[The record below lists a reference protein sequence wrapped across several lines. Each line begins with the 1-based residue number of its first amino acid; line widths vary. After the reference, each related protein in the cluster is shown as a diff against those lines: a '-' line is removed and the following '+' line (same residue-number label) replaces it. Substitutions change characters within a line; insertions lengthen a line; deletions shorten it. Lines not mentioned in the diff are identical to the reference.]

1 MIETKEILGK
11 WQEFTLENK
20 NGMKVSVLDYGG
32 IITQILV
39 PDQDGLLENVVLG
52 YQDYEDYT
60 ENPNFFGALIGRVA
74 GRIQGAA
81 FELDG
86 KTYKLESN
94 EGKNQ
99 LHGGSGGFHQI
110 IWDVEPFET
119 DGAVSLKLG
128 HQSADGDGGYPG
140 NVTIEVTYT
149 LTDSNQ
155 LIIDYVAKSDKTTPI
170 TLTNHSYFNLSGNLK
185 NAVHQHEVRMN
196 SNYFVE
202 LDSELIPTGR
212 LLDTEGTVFDFRE
225 GRLLQDGFMDD
236 SLQNRLAGN
245 GYDHYFVFDSEQ
257 ENSIVV
263 RDKDSGRRMDIV
275 TTQPG
280 VVMYTSNSLVE
291 GEKLRN
297 GMSRKYLGVCFET
310 QGSPASLHHEG
321 FPNVVLDAGQSY
333 KKQTSFTFSVEE

>member
-1 MIETKEILGK
+1 MIETNEILGK
-11 WQEFTLENK
+11 WQEFTLKNK

-32 IITQILV
+32 IISQILV
-39 PDQDGLLENVVLG
+39 PDRDGLLEDVVLG

-74 GRIQGAA
+74 GRIQDAA

-86 KTYKLESN
+86 KTYELEAN

-140 NVTIEVTYT
+140 NVAIEVTYT

-155 LIIDYVAKSDKTTPI
+155 LILDYVAKSDKTTPI

-185 NAVHQHEVRMN
+185 NTVHQHEVRMN
-196 SNYFVE
+196 SNHFVE
-202 LDSELIPTGR
+202 LDSKLIPTGR
-212 LLDTEGTVFDFRE
+212 LLDSAGTVFDFRD
-225 GRLLQDGFMDD
+225 GRLLQDGFVDD
-236 SLQNRLAGN
+236 SLQNRLASS

-257 ENSIVV
+257 ENTIVV
-263 RDKDSGRRMDIV
+263 HDKDSGRRMDIV

-280 VVMYTSNSLVE
+280 VVMYTSNSLVA

-297 GMSRKYLGVCFET
+297 GLSRKYLGVCFET
-310 QGSPASLHHEG
+310 QGSPASLQHEG
-321 FPNVVLDAGQSY
+321 FPDVVLNAGESY
-333 KKQTSFTFSVEE
+333 KKQTTFSFSVEE